1 MVRGTHPARKAWP
14 AGGVR
19 VTRRSI
25 LEPESWPGDEV
36 RVLLANP
43 SALVYSQN
51 YMTLEP
57 LGLERV
63 AQAVREAGHE
73 VRVVDLQVSR
83 KKDFLRNLLAWRPEA
98 VGFSLNYLANVPAVV
113 DLTVETKN
121 RLPGSFV
128 FVGGHTASFIP
139 RALLECA
146 GGAIDCVVRG
156 EGEVTAPQ
164 LLQEVPDGRLDRVPG
179 TVSAKGSGPAPTLI
193 PESGLDLYRPERD
206 LLPRRRR
213 YFIGDLDPCASIEF
227 SRGCPYHCSFCSA
240 WTFYN
245 RTYRKASPAAVGEE
259 LARIAEPNVFVV
271 DDVALLDGQHGMAI
285 ADEVEKRK
293 IRKRYF
299 METRCDTLIRN
310 EEVFTRWK
318 KLGLMYL
325 FLGLEALDDEGLETF
340 HKNVTLS
347 ENLRALEIARKLQV
361 IVALN
366 IIVSPQWDEARFRTI
381 ERWAQEIPEIVH
393 LTVML
398 PYPGTET
405 WSAAA
410 PHLITHDYRLFDT
423 QHAVT
428 PTRLPLPQFY
438 EEFTR
443 TQMVL
448 FRKHLNKAN
457 LYGVLK
463 NVLQSLVHG
472 RTNLARSILNFRSL
486 PNPRRRYADHS
497 RKAQYTL
504 RPPSEASASS
514 ADQPPRELYIHKR

>member
-1 MVRGTHPARKAWP
+1 
-14 AGGVR
+14 
-19 VTRRSI
+19 
-25 LEPESWPGDEV
+25 V
-36 RVLLANP
+36 RVLLAHP
-43 SALVYSQN
+43 SALLYSQN

-63 AQAVREAGHE
+63 AQAVRSAGHE
-73 VRVVDLQVSR
+73 VHLVDLQVFTR
-83 KKDFLRNLLAWRPEA
+83 KSYLRSLLDWRPEA
-98 VGFSLNYLANVPAVV
+98 VGFSLNYLANVPEIV
-113 DLTVETKN
+113 DLALETKR
-121 RLPGSFV
+121 RLPASFV

-139 RALLECA
+139 RELLAHSE
-146 GGAIDCVVRG
+146 GAIDCVVRG
-156 EGEVTAPQ
+156 EGESIAPR
-164 LLQEVPDGRLDRVPG
+164 LLQEVPAGRLDRVPG
-179 TVSAKGSGPAPTLI
+179 TVSARGSGPAPALI
-193 PESGLDLYRPERD
+193 PESDLGLYRPERD

-213 YFIGDLDPCASIEF
+213 YFIGELDPCASIEF

-245 RTYRKASPAAVGEE
+245 RTYRKASPAALGEE

-271 DDVALLDGQHGMAI
+271 DDVALLDGQHGMAV
-285 ADEVEKRK
+285 ADEVERRQ
-293 IRKRYF
+293 IHKRYF

-318 KLGLMYL
+318 TLGLKYL
-325 FLGLEALDDEGLETF
+325 FLGLEALDDEGLEAF

-347 ENLRALEIARKLQV
+347 ENLRALEIARKLHV
-361 IVALN
+361 TVALN
-366 IIVSPQWDEARFRTI
+366 LIVAPQWDATRFRAI
-381 ERWAQEIPEIVH
+381 ERWAQQMPEIVH

-405 WSAAA
+405 WPAAA
-410 PHLITHDYRLFDT
+410 PQLITRDYRLFDT

-457 LYGVLK
+457 LYGALK
-463 NVLQSLVHG
+463 TILQSLVRG
-472 RTNLARSILNFRSL
+472 QTNLARSILNFRSL
-486 PNPRRRYADHS
+486 PNARCRYADHS
-497 RKAQYTL
+497 LKARYILHPATDT
-504 RPPSEASASS
+504 PAPSP
-514 ADQPPRELYIHKR
+514 DQPRRELYIHSR

>member
-1 MVRGTHPARKAWP
+1 M
-14 AGGVR
+14 
-19 VTRRSI
+19 
-25 LEPESWPGDEV
+25 
-36 RVLLANP
+36 RVLLAHP
-43 SALVYSQN
+43 SALIYSQN

-63 AQAVREAGHE
+63 AQAVRRAGHQ
-73 VRVVDLQVSR
+73 VRLVDLQVFRR
-83 KKDFLRNLLAWRPEA
+83 KSYLRSLLDWRPEA
-98 VGFSLNYLANVPAVV
+98 VGFSLNYLANVPEVV
-113 DLTVETKN
+113 DLTIETKR
-121 RLPGSFV
+121 RLPDSFV
-128 FVGGHTASFIP
+128 FVGGHTASFIA
-139 RALLECA
+139 RELLACSE
-146 GGAIDCVVRG
+146 GAIDCVVRG
-156 EGEVTAPQ
+156 EGEITTPR
-164 LLQEVPDGRLDRVPG
+164 LLQEVPDGRLDQVPG
-179 TVSAKGSGPAPTLI
+179 VVSARGSGPAPTLL
-193 PESGLDLYRPERD
+193 PESDLDLYRPERD
-206 LLPRRRR
+206 LLPKRRR
-213 YFIGDLDPCASIEF
+213 YFIGELDPCASIEF

-245 RTYRKASPAAVGEE
+245 RTYRKAAPAAIGEE
-259 LARIAEPNVFVV
+259 LSRIAEPNVFVV

-318 KLGLMYL
+318 KLGLTYL

-366 IIVSPQWDEARFRTI
+366 LIVSPQWDEARFRTI
-381 ERWAQEIPEIVH
+381 ERWAQEMPEIVH

-405 WSAAA
+405 WPAAA
-410 PHLITHDYRLFDT
+410 PQLITHDYRLFDT

-428 PTRLPLPQFY
+428 PTKLPLPQFY

-457 LYGVLK
+457 LYGALK
-463 NVLQSLVHG
+463 TILQSLVRGH
-472 RTNLARSILNFRSL
+472 TNLARSILNFRSL
-486 PNPRRRYADHS
+486 PNPRRRYADHF
-497 RKAQYTL
+497 RKAPYTL
-504 RPPSEASASS
+504 RSPAEPPAPGVDQSS
-514 ADQPPRELYIHKR
+514 GELYVHSR

>member
-1 MVRGTHPARKAWP
+1 
-14 AGGVR
+14 
-19 VTRRSI
+19 
-25 LEPESWPGDEV
+25 V
-36 RVLLANP
+36 RVLLAHP

-63 AQAVREAGHE
+63 AQAVRCAGHD
-73 VRVVDLQVSR
+73 VRVVDLQIFRR
-83 KKDFLRNLLAWRPEA
+83 KHYLRNLLDWRPEA
-98 VGFSLNYLANVPAVV
+98 VGFSLNYLAHVPEVV
-113 DLTVETKN
+113 ELAVETKR

-128 FVGGHTASFIP
+128 FVGGHTASFIA
-139 RALLECA
+139 RELLAHAE
-146 GGAIDCVVRG
+146 GGIDCVVRG
-156 EGEVTAPQ
+156 EGESTAPR
-164 LLQEVPDGRLDRVPG
+164 LLQEIPDGRLDEVPG
-179 TVSAKGSGPAPTLI
+179 IVSARGSGPAPALI
-193 PESGLDLYRPERD
+193 PEGDLDLYRPERD
-206 LLPRRRR
+206 LLPKRRR
-213 YFIGDLDPCASIEF
+213 YFIGVLDPCASIEF

-245 RTYRKASPAAVGEE
+245 RTYRKAAPAAIVEE
-259 LARIAEPNVFVV
+259 LSRIAEPNVFVV

-285 ADEVEKRK
+285 ADEVEKRN

-318 KLGLMYL
+318 KLGLTYL
-325 FLGLEALDDEGLETF
+325 FLGLEALDDEGLEAF

-347 ENLRALEIARKLQV
+347 DNLRALEIARKLQV

-366 IIVSPQWDEARFRTI
+366 LIVSPQWDAARFRAI
-381 ERWAQEIPEIVH
+381 ERWVQEMPEIVH

-405 WSAAA
+405 WPAAA

-428 PTRLPLPQFY
+428 PTKLPLPQFY

-457 LYGVLK
+457 LYGALK
-463 NVLQSLVHG
+463 TILQNLVRG
-472 RTNLARSILNFRSL
+472 RTNLARSILNFRSV
-486 PNPRRRYADHS
+486 PNPHRRYADHFV
-497 RKAQYTL
+497 KAQYTL
-504 RPPSEASASS
+504 HSPSAPSGASP
-514 ADQPPRELYIHKR
+514 DQPSGALHIHQR